1 MVDVYYGNVKPQKAF
16 EKIGLYVS
24 LFPQLIAGPIVR
36 YTDIEKQMENRVVS
50 VADLSDGL
58 ERFFMGLSK
67 KVLLADNMAV
77 IADKAFLMCKSNSL
91 GMLFAWLGAFAY
103 TFQIY
108 FDFSGY
114 SDMAIGLGSIFGFH
128 FPENFKYPFISKS
141 VSEFWRRWHIH
152 IEPLP

>member
-1 MVDVYYGNVKPQKAF
+1 
-16 EKIGLYVS
+16 
-24 LFPQLIAGPIVR
+24 
-36 YTDIEKQMENRVVS
+36 MENRVVS

-114 SDMAIGLGSIFGFH
+114 SDMAIGLGRMLGFT
-128 FPENFKYPFISKS
+128 FPENFKDPYRATSIKD
-141 VSEFWRRWHIH
+141 FWRKWHI
-152 IEPLP
+152 

>member
-67 KVLLADNMAV
+67 KVLLAD
-77 IADKAFLMCKSNSL
+77 KSTDLCMSL
-91 GMLFAWLGAFAY
+91 PFP
-103 TFQIY
+103 
-108 FDFSGY
+108 FDFPPKEY
-114 SDMAIGLGSIFGFH
+114 IH
-128 FPENFKYPFISKS
+128 NPETNC
-141 VSEFWRRWHIH
+141 
-152 IEPLP
+152 